1 MSNNFLTF
9 PLQSVEQLYARVFFA
24 AAAQFC
30 RGVEKSRGSL
40 LLLHLLCTIRIVAY
54 AHSIQAGVCVNL
66 WNRGSHLW
74 ISWADSCPPPSPSPP
89 LPPHWETRS
98 DWRKQLTK
106 RAVVAVVASAAVTC
120 QCFSRAHQA
129 TWCGDW
135 KMSKMKKKLFYYF
148 FLFNRRW
155 IKVFFVVAESVYGHV
170 SPPESSSFH
179 EWSYIALNVLA
190 SHHLLFL
197 TVCCALQSVWSKWQC
212 SLWLWFMKLH
222 LTK

>member
-1 MSNNFLTF
+1 MKNNEIKGRHFSNVPVPVMSNNFLTF
-9 PLQSVEQLYARVFFA
+9 PLQSVEQLYARVFSA

-40 LLLHLLCTIRIVAY
+40 LLLHLHCTIRIVAY

-74 ISWADSCPPPSPSPP
+74 ISWADLCPPPSPPPP

-106 RAVVAVVASAAVTC
+106 RTVVAVVASAAVTC

-129 TWCGDW
+129 TWRGDW
-135 KMSKMKKKLFYYF
+135 KMSKMKKKIVLLFFFF
-148 FLFNRRW
+148 FL
-155 IKVFFVVAESVYGHV
+155 I
-170 SPPESSSFH
+170 
-179 EWSYIALNVLA
+179 
-190 SHHLLFL
+190 
-197 TVCCALQSVWSKWQC
+197 
-212 SLWLWFMKLH
+212 
-222 LTK
+222 